1 MQSAAGGTSQRLNPA
16 VAMMRSRSSRP
27 SAPAGTGQVWPIAV
41 MCAPPKRHGNEERAE
56 CIMMNQGHYSYSPI
70 VLTYPRTHRMRL
82 YDRYIQNNSK
92 WPNYI
97 WKIDRSINGRYRFV
111 IGESYGAPGP
121 PGASATKLVHQL
133 CGGAAGFGGQGG
145 GERRRRIPQRH
156 H

>member
-82 YDRYIQNNSK
+82 YDRYI
-92 WPNYI
+92 

-121 PGASATKLVHQL
+121 PVHQPLVHQL

>member
-41 MCAPPKRHGNEERAE
+41 MCAPPKRHGNEERVE
-56 CIMMNQGHYSYSPI
+56 CVMMNQGHYSYSPI
-70 VLTYPRTHRMRL
+70 ALTYPRTHRMRL

-92 WPNYI
+92 WLNLYLEN
-97 WKIDRSINGRYRFV
+97 RSVNNRTLSICHRRILWGP
-111 IGESYGAPGP
+111 GAA
-121 PGASATKLVHQL
+121 GASATKLVHQL